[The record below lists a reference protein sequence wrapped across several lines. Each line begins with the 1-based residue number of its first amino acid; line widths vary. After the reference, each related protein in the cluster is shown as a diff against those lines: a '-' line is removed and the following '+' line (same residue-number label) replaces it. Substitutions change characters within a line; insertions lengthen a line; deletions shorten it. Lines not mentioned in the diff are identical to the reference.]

1 MKSIL
6 IIGMGRFGKHLCTNL
21 ARLGNQIMAVDEN
34 EETLEDMLEY
44 VVSAKIGDC
53 TNEAVLRSLGIDNFD
68 ICFICIGN
76 NFQSSLEITS
86 MVKELGGR
94 YVVSKANRDIH
105 AKFLLRNGAD
115 EVIYPDRD
123 IAEKMAVRYSA
134 NHVFDYIELTEEFS
148 IYEIP
153 PLPEWVGKSII
164 ELSIRNKYRISIL
177 ATKEGER
184 AKLMPTAD
192 YVIRADEHLM
202 VIGKNEDVDKILKEL
217 KPKVSALASNYAD
230 GIFVSP
236 LLFIILRHALV
247 FHPALAV
254 QLLAGW
260 STRYY
265 FNFRSRYAHSRYI
278 KKPQAKNRIRRT
290 LKGTGLS

>member
-202 VIGKNEDVDKILKEL
+202 VIGKNEDVDGILKLL
-217 KPKVSALASNYAD
+217 K
-230 GIFVSP
+230 
-236 LLFIILRHALV
+236 
-247 FHPALAV
+247 
-254 QLLAGW
+254 
-260 STRYY
+260 
-265 FNFRSRYAHSRYI
+265 
-278 KKPQAKNRIRRT
+278 
-290 LKGTGLS
+290 